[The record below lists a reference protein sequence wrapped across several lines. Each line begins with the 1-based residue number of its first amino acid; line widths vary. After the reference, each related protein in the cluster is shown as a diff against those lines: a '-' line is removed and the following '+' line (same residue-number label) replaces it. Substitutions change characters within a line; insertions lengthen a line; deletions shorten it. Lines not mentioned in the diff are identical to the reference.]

1 MKAFLFNGNDVYLFL
16 PGKLGLFPDY
26 CVYPNSSQTLH
37 HCFSAN
43 RTHCYKRSQL
53 LCKSVCYYTYPRA
66 FFPRLYQPLLA
77 ILMGEV
83 RHLVKMCPL
92 QRMQSCLELYY
103 NCLEETFFQSCTV
116 FEYVQKWT
124 AQVKLFKFELIL
136 AKSCWTIEVL
146 NLLIVKDFP
155 RIQKDSP

>member
-1 MKAFLFNGNDVYLFL
+1 MRKRSLMNLIALFSDTNPIGILVLNVMAPRTMKD
-16 PGKLGLFPDY
+16 
-26 CVYPNSSQTLH
+26 
-37 HCFSAN
+37 
-43 RTHCYKRSQL
+43 RSQL

-155 RIQKDSP
+155 RIDPHSF

>member
-1 MKAFLFNGNDVYLFL
+1 MEMMCTCFYRESWDF
-16 PGKLGLFPDY
+16 
-26 CVYPNSSQTLH
+26 SQTTVFIPTLL
-37 HCFSAN
+37 
-43 RTHCYKRSQL
+43 RQL

-116 FEYVQKWT
+116 FEYVQK
-124 AQVKLFKFELIL
+124 
-136 AKSCWTIEVL
+136 
-146 NLLIVKDFP
+146 
-155 RIQKDSP
+155 